1 MRIARLAR
9 VKRRILL
16 QAVEENLAAMC
27 GRPPRRLARQHRFAP
42 GRVLRVVLAAAVPLG
57 LLPLY
62 VLTAEEQVP
71 LASLTAPAG
80 GPWIGRAGGPWTER
94 AGGLW
99 AGRRGAAPA
108 PELTPRFAVPAAGG
122 VLAPH
127 RVDLGAF
134 PLAVR
139 RVIVDPGH
147 GGDSDGTR
155 GTAGMLEKDLTLDIA
170 RRLTALLENAGLE
183 TVLTRDADI
192 DLPLAERAGIAN
204 AAAGDVFVSIH
215 LNWFA
220 DAAARGVETF
230 YLGPAEDPDLVR
242 LAAVENRDS
251 GYSLAD
257 LRRILE
263 AVYADA
269 RQEESRRLAEAVHR
283 SLLGAARRDD
293 PGAADR
299 GVKTA
304 PFVVLVATEMPAVLA
319 EVSCLSNT
327 EELARLRR
335 ASYRQAIAEAL
346 AAGVRA
352 FAETREPERS

>member
-1 MRIARLAR
+1 VRIARLAR

-27 GRPPRRLARQHRFAP
+27 GRPPRRLARRHRFAP

-80 GPWIGRAGGPWTER
+80 GPW
-94 AGGLW
+94 

-122 VLAPH
+122 VLA
-127 RVDLGAF
+127 GAF

-319 EVSCLSNT
+319 EVSCLSNA